1 MENTMTTWK
10 PEAGKRACYLG
21 ERNVDVIAVYAR
33 TATIRYIGRGK
44 LDDGKIVTARGV
56 SLDFLSAPLSLAQLD
71 AARI

>member
-1 MENTMTTWK
+1 M
-10 PEAGKRACYLG
+10 
-21 ERNVDVIAVYAR
+21 DVIAVYAR